1 MYYVMSDLHG
11 CYKEYQK
18 ALEMIHFNAQ
28 DTLYVLGDVVD
39 RGPEPVKIL
48 QDMMLRPNVIP
59 IIGNHEYMALT
70 VLKKLCVEI
79 TEETAGNYL
88 SEEDMMNYLNWCMD
102 GGQTTIRQFQKLSA
116 DERMDII
123 DYLEEFSLYEEVSA
137 NQKDYILVHAG
148 LEPFAPEKPLENY
161 TLSEVIFKSPDY
173 EKEYFNNRYLVTG
186 HRPTLQLKGE
196 QRGRILEKNHHV
208 AIDCG
213 CVYGGW
219 LGVYCLDNGQSWYIK
234 SEL

>member
-1 MYYVMSDLHG
+1 MFEIAVSKKGYCNFFLYFIYMMLGSYYGVRSGAWSRHRMIYNQVREGENNMYYVMSDLHG

-59 IIGNHEYMALT
+59 IIGNHEYMALV

-79 TEETAGNYL
+79 TEETAENYL

-102 GGQTTIRQFQKLSA
+102 GGQSW
-116 DERMDII
+116 
-123 DYLEEFSLYEEVSA
+123 YL
-137 NQKDYILVHAG
+137 K
-148 LEPFAPEKPLENY
+148 
-161 TLSEVIFKSPDY
+161 SEV
-173 EKEYFNNRYLVTG
+173 
-186 HRPTLQLKGE
+186 
-196 QRGRILEKNHHV
+196 
-208 AIDCG
+208 
-213 CVYGGW
+213 
-219 LGVYCLDNGQSWYIK
+219 
-234 SEL
+234 